1 VSPDGPLEPRFPVS
15 TYRLQFNDRFTFAAA
30 RDLVGYLFD
39 LGVTDVYASP
49 CFKARPGSLHGY
61 EIVDFGALN
70 PELGTEEDFDNFT
83 GELRRRGMG
92 LVLDIVP
99 NHMCIT
105 CADNAWWSD
114 VLENGQSSPY
124 AGFFDIDWN
133 PLRKALENKVL
144 IPILG
149 DQYGNV
155 LENQELPLVFEDGAF
170 AVTHHENRLPI
181 APDTYAI
188 ILTHRLEDLESRLAP
203 ESPDLTELRSI
214 ITALGH
220 LPPYTE
226 IDPERIAERQRE
238 KEVIKKRL
246 AGLTATSG
254 DCRSFLGDNV
264 RVFNGNK
271 GDARSFDLLDGFLGL
286 QVWRLSNW
294 RLASEEINYR
304 RFFDINDLA
313 AVRMEYAPAFDKVH
327 ALAFRL
333 VGEGKITGLRIDHL
347 DGLFDPAAYLAKLE
361 ENCRPSSP
369 YVVGEKILSPGESL
383 PEDWQIHG
391 TTGYEFLV
399 AVNGLFVDARNGK
412 TFDEIYGRFIRR
424 RLNFQDVVYEKKKL
438 VIQTAMSGEINRLA
452 RYLSGLAEKS
462 RHTRDFTLNSLVR
475 AITEFMACFPVYRT
489 YIHGPRVADTDRR
502 HIELAAAR
510 ARRRNPAISRLI
522 FDFLRD
528 VLLLDFPESLGDED
542 RSEWLDFDMK
552 FQQVSGPVMA
562 KGLEDTSF
570 YVFNRLV
577 SLNEVGGTPDRFG
590 TSVEAFHAL
599 NLERTRRWPHGLTAT
614 STHDTKRSEDV
625 RARISVLSE
634 VPHRW
639 RECLGRW
646 SRRNRRK
653 KKIADG
659 QAIPD
664 RNEEYLFYQTL
675 IGAWPIRFADAD
687 DRARF
692 RNRIK
697 DYMLKAAREAKDNTS
712 WVSPD
717 ASYEGALLEFI
728 DAVLDDGRFL
738 EDFRDFQAVV
748 SRYGMFNSLS
758 QTLLKIAAPGVPDF
772 YQGTEVWDFS
782 LVDPDNRRPV
792 DYGSRVRRLA
802 ALREKAAKTER
813 RQLARELTYDMGD
826 GVIKLFL
833 ISEALN
839 YRRDHRA
846 VFERGEYL
854 ALAGFGP
861 ASDHLCA
868 FARRS
873 SERVVVA
880 AVPRLLAGLVR
891 PDELPL
897 GRDVWGDTVLELPYE
912 DEGRTYRNIFTGERV
927 VTRRSAVRS
936 GLALAEVLSDFPVAL
951 LERLPD

>member
-1 VSPDGPLEPRFPVS
+1 VSPDGSPELRIPIS
-15 TYRLQFNDRFTFAAA
+15 TYRLQFHHGFTFAAA
-30 RDLVGYLFD
+30 RDLVPYLFD

-61 EIVDFGALN
+61 EIVDPGALN
-70 PELGTEEDFDNFT
+70 PELGTEEDFDAFAS
-83 GELRRRGMG
+83 ELRRRGMG

-105 CADNAWWSD
+105 CAENAWWSD
-114 VLENGQSSPY
+114 VLENGESSPY
-124 AGFFDIDWN
+124 APFFDIDWN
-133 PLRKALENKVL
+133 PLKKALENKVL
-144 IPILG
+144 LPILG

-170 AVTHHENRLPI
+170 SITPHENRLPV
-181 APDTYAI
+181 APDTYAL
-188 ILTHRLEDLESRLAP
+188 ILAHRLQELEGRLAP
-203 ESPDLTELRSI
+203 DSPDLTELRSI
-214 ITALGH
+214 LTALGH
-220 LPPYTE
+220 LPPFME
-226 IDPERIAERQRE
+226 KDPERIAERQRE

-246 AGLTATSG
+246 AGLVEASEA
-254 DCRSFLGDNV
+254 CRSFLEDNV
-264 RVFNGNK
+264 RMFNGRK
-271 GDARSFDLLDGFLGL
+271 GDPRSFDLLDGLLGL

-313 AVRMEYAPAFDKVH
+313 AVRMEYAPAFDKMH
-327 ALAFRL
+327 ELTFRL
-333 VGEGKITGLRIDHL
+333 IREGQVTGLRIDHL
-347 DGLFDPAAYLAKLE
+347 DGLFDPGAYLARLQ
-361 ENCRPSSP
+361 ENRRPASF
-369 YVVGEKILSPGESL
+369 YVVGEKILSPGERL
-383 PEDWQIHG
+383 PEDWPIHG
-391 TTGYEFLV
+391 TTGYEFLA
-399 AVNGLFVDARNGK
+399 AVDGLFVDAK
-412 TFDEIYGRFIRR
+412 SAKVFDEIYARFSRR
-424 RLNFQDVVYEKKKL
+424 TANFADVVYEKKKL
-438 VIQTAMSGEINRLA
+438 VIQTSMPGEINRLA

-489 YIHGPRVADTDRR
+489 YIRGPEVRETDRR
-502 HIELAAAR
+502 HIEQAAAR

-528 VLLLDFPESLGDED
+528 VLLLDFPETLAEQD
-542 RSEWLDFDMK
+542 RAEWLDFVMK

-599 NLERTRRWPHGLTAT
+599 NLERIRRWPHGLTAT

-634 VPHRW
+634 VPHLW
-639 RECLGRW
+639 REGLGRW
-646 SRRNRRK
+646 SRLNRRK

-659 QAIPD
+659 QALPD
-664 RNEEYLFYQTL
+664 RNEEYLLYQTL
-675 IGAWPIRFADAD
+675 IGAWPVRFAGDS
-687 DRARF
+687 DRALF
-692 RNRIK
+692 RDRIK

-717 ASYEGALLEFI
+717 ASYEGALLDFI
-728 DAVLDDGRFL
+728 DALLEDGRFL
-738 EDFRDFQAVV
+738 EDFRVFQAMV

-792 DYGSRVRRLA
+792 DYGRRRQLQA
-802 ALREKAAKTER
+802 ELRERETRDGR
-813 RQLARELTYDMGD
+813 RRLARELTADMAD
-826 GVIKLFL
+826 GEIKLFL
-833 ISEALN
+833 ISGALN
-839 YRRDHRA
+839 YRRDNRE
-846 VFERGEYL
+846 VFENGEYIP
-854 ALAGFGP
+854 LAGFGP
-861 ASDHLCA
+861 ASDHICA

-873 SERVVVA
+873 PERAVITV
-880 AVPRLLAGLVR
+880 VPRLLAGLVR

-897 GRDVWGDTVLELPYE
+897 GREVWRDTVLGVPFEA
-912 DEGRTYRNIFTGERV
+912 EGGTYRNIFTGEV
-927 VTRRSAVRS
+927 MAVSRDRGVS
-936 GLALAEVLSDFPVAL
+936 VLSLAEAFASFPLAL
-951 LERLPD
+951 LERT